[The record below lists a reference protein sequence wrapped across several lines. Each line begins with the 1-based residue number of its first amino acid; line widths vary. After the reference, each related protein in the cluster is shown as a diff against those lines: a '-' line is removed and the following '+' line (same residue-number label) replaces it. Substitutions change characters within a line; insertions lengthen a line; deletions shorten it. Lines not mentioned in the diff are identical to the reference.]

1 MKNRMPNNPKG
12 KNLNLIFSSHF
23 TGDCCLSR
31 RRLLKIGLWTAASVA
46 SSFSPR
52 TSFGGILDALPQE
65 RILSFYNTHTGETL
79 KAIYCHSGNYVA
91 DAVEKICNILRDH
104 RTNTVRS
111 IDLSLFD
118 LLYALQLKL
127 QTNQPF
133 HIISGYRSPA
143 TNTELRKQNRKVV
156 PNSLH
161 ISGKAIDI
169 RLPDCDLH
177 TLRNTALALH
187 GGGVG
192 YYPKSDFVHLDVGPV
207 RSW

>member
-1 MKNRMPNNPKG
+1 MPNSPIEEKKRNF
-12 KNLNLIFSSHF
+12 ISSF
-23 TGDCCLSR
+23 PFAGDYGISR
-31 RRLLKIGLWTAASVA
+31 RRLLKVGLWAAACAV
-46 SSFSPR
+46 SSFSPG
-52 TSFGGILDALPQE
+52 TSFANLLDALPQD
-65 RILSFYNTHTGETL
+65 RVLSFYNTHTGETL
-79 KAIYCHSGNYVA
+79 KALYCHSGNYIA
-91 DAVEKICNILRDH
+91 DAIEKICYILRDH

-118 LLYALQLKL
+118 LLYSLRLKL

-143 TNTELRKQNRKVV
+143 TNTELRKQNHKIVS
-156 PNSLH
+156 NSLH
-161 ISGKAIDI
+161 IFGKAIDI
-169 RLPDCDLH
+169 RLPECELH
-177 TLRNTALALH
+177 TLRSTALALH